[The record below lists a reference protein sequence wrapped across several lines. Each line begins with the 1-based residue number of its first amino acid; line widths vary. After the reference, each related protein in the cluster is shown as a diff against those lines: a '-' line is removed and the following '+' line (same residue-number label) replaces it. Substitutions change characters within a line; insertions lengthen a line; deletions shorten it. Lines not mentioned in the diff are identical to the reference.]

1 MAKTQ
6 DWQAELWELVR
17 KLKEHTISLQE
28 YNREKRR
35 LAAWAPDAAAF
46 TEEEQRLF
54 NTPLDH
60 EASANAIQARAE
72 GPPYVVPKS
81 EKSDE

>member
-1 MAKTQ
+1 MPGVQKPDAARSSRSAQVT
-6 DWQAELWELVR
+6 
-17 KLKEHTISLQE
+17 
-28 YNREKRR
+28 EKRR
-35 LAAWAPDAAAF
+35 LAAKVPDAAAF
-46 TEEEQRLF
+46 AEEEQRLF
-54 NTPLDH
+54 NTALDQ